1 MRATPRNSQ
10 TTRNRISEE
19 SRERHLK
26 VSIHTPD
33 FATTSEAPL
42 WDITTIG
49 APPLEGG
56 TVNLSMHNAVKVGH
70 DG

>member
-1 MRATPRNSQ
+1 MRKASRNSQ
-10 TTRNRISEE
+10 ATRNRISEE
-19 SRERHLK
+19 NRDRKEVTIK
-26 VSIHTPD
+26 TPD
-33 FATTSEAPL
+33 FATSAETPR

-70 DG
+70 DA